1 VRQDAP
7 GRLQHRHPRHPKCRR
22 GLGAAHQAQR
32 LRARAEACAARAP
45 LLVQTWQPRRGCQRQ
60 ALRLQTRNASGAG
73 RGHTACAC
81 SWHALLPAIPCS
93 ASHSSA
99 RREASVPVCVSWQCT
114 GPRLV
119 LQLCSAAHT
128 GMVPS
133 RMRGLACLPVHLQS
147 AKGVQCW
154 SGGRVVATNTPSTC
168 SLNITPWQSACA
180 RPGRPHVL
188 TVEEQHCVGGT
199 QRCAGI
205 QLTSTCE

>member
-133 RMRGLACLPVHLQS
+133 RMRGLACLPVRACICRVPRASSVGAAAEWSQQTHRAHARLILHLGSLPVHDQED
-147 AKGVQCW
+147 
-154 SGGRVVATNTPSTC
+154 PTC
-168 SLNITPWQSACA
+168 
-180 RPGRPHVL
+180 
-188 TVEEQHCVGGT
+188 
-199 QRCAGI
+199 
-205 QLTSTCE
+205 